1 MYTILPGQTKAERAT
16 KRQLN
21 IKGVTGWDRYQE
33 LGKDVSDLWLRATQ
47 EKTSSLPMKSPLWSK
62 PDIKNFIKLT
72 PKRTPSKD
80 RRVRFLKR
88 VLDIG
93 AINTIE
99 LIKVIFLGGLFSKNL
114 EFDFFCTAEFT
125 DRFPI
130 IPIPTSRY

>member
-16 KRQLN
+16 KRSLN
-21 IKGVTGWDRYQE
+21 VKGVTGWDRYQE

-47 EKTSSLPMKSPLWSK
+47 EKTSYLPMKSPLWSK

-99 LIKVIFLGGLFSKNL
+99 LIKVIFFGRLFSKNL
-114 EFDFFCTAEFT
+114 EFDFFCAAKFT

-130 IPIPTSRY
+130 ISIPTSRY

>member
-1 MYTILPGQTKAERAT
+1 MYTILPQHTKAERAR
-16 KRQLN
+16 KRSLN
-21 IKGVTGWDRYQE
+21 VKGVTGWDRYQE

-47 EKTSSLPMKSPLWSK
+47 EKTSSLPVKSPLWSK
-62 PDIKNFIKLT
+62 PDIKNFIKHT

-80 RRVRFLKR
+80 RRVKFLKK

-99 LIKVIFLGGLFSKNL
+99 LIKVIFLGGIFTKNL
-114 EFDFFCTAEFT
+114 EFDFFCAAKFT